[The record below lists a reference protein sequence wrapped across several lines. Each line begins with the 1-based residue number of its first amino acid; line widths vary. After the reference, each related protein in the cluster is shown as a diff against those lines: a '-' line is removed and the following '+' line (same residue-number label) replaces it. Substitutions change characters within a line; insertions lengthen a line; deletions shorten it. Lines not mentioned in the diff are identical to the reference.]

1 MATLTGST
9 IASTY
14 DRLLALPSG
23 GLNGTTLVAL
33 TDGDSSTLQFGG
45 GAGSNSGVGTA
56 GTDDLGGGSGGAAGE
71 HSASTMTGGSGIVV
85 IRYLTSAALDI
96 GDLTLQ
102 STDTA
107 AEAVPTKADIV
118 MLVEDAGSGVGV
130 LNTDIKAYISRD
142 SGVHATDSWTQATLT
157 DEGDWGTDK
166 RILVAHDVSLT
177 AKNSGQ
183 AMCYKITTH
192 NADATKNTKIHATS
206 IGWR

>member
-1 MATLTGST
+1 M
-9 IASTY
+9 
-14 DRLLALPSG
+14 
-23 GLNGTTLVAL
+23 
-33 TDGDSSTLQFGG
+33 
-45 GAGSNSGVGTA
+45 
-56 GTDDLGGGSGGAAGE
+56 
-71 HSASTMTGGSGIVV
+71 
-85 IRYLTSAALDI
+85 
-96 GDLTLQ
+96 TLQ

-118 MLVEDAGSGVGV
+118 MLIEDTAGTAAVQ
-130 LNTDIKAYISRD
+130 TDIKAYISRD

-157 DEGDWGTDK
+157 DEGDWGANK

-192 NADATKNTKIHATS
+192 NQAVGKQTKIHATS